1 MQRRYNLTHFLLAS
15 VVVLGLTPLM
25 VCVEAQA
32 RIAFDS
38 NRDGNDEIYVMDA
51 DGGNLQRL
59 TNHPDGDFHPSWSP
73 DGKQITFMSR
83 RDGHVIDGL
92 ATFEI
97 YVMDID
103 GGNPQNLTNDP
114 HDDWYPS
121 WSPDGK
127 QIAFASRRDGNDEIY
142 VMDADGGNQKNL
154 TNHPEDDEAPAWF
167 NSPFSV
173 SPAGKKFTMW
183 GRLKQVNR

>member
-25 VCVEAQA
+25 AVVDAQA
-32 RIAFDS
+32 RIAFS
-38 NRDGNDEIYVMDA
+38 SERDGNSEIYVMDA

-59 TNHPDGDFHPSWSP
+59 TNHPDSDFHPSWSP

-97 YVMDID
+97 YVMDTD
-103 GGNPQNLTNDP
+103 EGNPQNLTNDP
-114 HDDWYPS
+114 HDDW
-121 WSPDGK
+121 SPLM
-127 QIAFASRRDGNDEIY
+127 
-142 VMDADGGNQKNL
+142 V
-154 TNHPEDDEAPAWF
+154 P
-167 NSPFSV
+167 
-173 SPAGKKFTMW
+173 
-183 GRLKQVNR
+183 